1 MLKRTFAAVMTFV
14 AMFCFTVAGEA
25 AASNNW
31 LIYWYICG
39 SNLESGGNLA
49 TKDIAE
55 MQHVKLPPNVKILIY
70 ASGLP
75 PVQTD
80 ENAPPEEQ
88 PYHHPAIQA
97 GGDGIYLYS
106 SSRLEKVADFNE
118 NMGDPATLAE
128 FLKFGEENFKAD
140 RRIMYFWNHGGLGG
154 VCYDDRFT
162 PTDSTANFYGNDG
175 LSYDE
180 LTQAFA
186 SVYGNSPEN
195 KPFELIGFKACMTGS
210 YELANS
216 ISNFSHYMLG
226 AEPSIYDTPTRDW
239 INALAKN
246 PSMTGAQIGKVI
258 CDSAMKNYS
267 DDKELTHI
275 FSVTDLDKM
284 PQLRKAYE
292 AYFDEAVNRS
302 DEEGFLGAFARA
314 AEARNVDKYSDLY
327 IDLGLLAKN
336 TKSIMPKTSA
346 DLITAIDNAVVY
358 SKRGEYLKSKGIST
372 YYPFISMEGS
382 NPEQAIN
389 STNAGFKL
397 IGGQNSSYQ
406 SQKVLYSKLLNM
418 KDMSA
423 LQGNNSVPIEL
434 NEDNHFVATL
444 TPEQMGNISSVYSL
458 LIPVKENYTSEL
470 GFDLGGAILTSTDN
484 FKVDWNKGTVTEN
497 FRAVEPMFDG
507 HRIILQPLVSGRGN
521 TLYKVPIVYNNVF
534 RRDLIVSYDTSKN
547 TYSIIGFGSMVEN
560 GVVRAF
566 GGKPEPGE
574 IITPL
579 YLVLSDDPSPEFVG
593 VEGAEYAA
601 SVIGEFT
608 NPQTGQT
615 VYWKWT
621 QGTPFVYTKD
631 ATITNRAI
639 TKGNYVYL
647 IAFGSPGGYSAN
659 SLPGAI
665 SISNGKI
672 FKYST
677 RALMW
682 MAQMSENE
690 Q

>member
-14 AMFCFTVAGEA
+14 ALFCFTVAGEA
-25 AASNNW
+25 AQSNNW
-31 LIYWYICG
+31 LIYWYVCG

-75 PVQTD
+75 LVQTE
-80 ENAPPEEQ
+80 ENSPPEEQ
-88 PYHHPAIQA
+88 PYHHPAIKV

-118 NMGDPATLAE
+118 NMGDPATLVE
-128 FLKFGEENFKAD
+128 FLQFGEENYKPD

-154 VCYDDRFT
+154 VCYDDRFN
-162 PTDSTANFYGNDG
+162 PTDSTANLYNADG

-186 SVYGNSPEN
+186 SVYGNSLEN
-195 KPFELIGFKACMTGS
+195 KPFELMFFNACLTGS

-226 AEPSIYDTPTRDW
+226 AEPSIYDTPTREW

-258 CDSAMKNYS
+258 CDSAMKNFS

-292 AYFDEAVNRS
+292 AYFDEAINRS

-314 AEARNVDKYSDLY
+314 AEARNVDKYSDFY

-372 YYPFISMEGS
+372 YYPFISKEGS
-382 NPEQAIN
+382 NPEQAI
-389 STNAGFKL
+389 STTNAGFKL

-406 SQKVLYSKLLNM
+406 SQKVLYNKLLNM

-423 LQGNNSVPIEL
+423 LQGNVPIEL
-434 NEDNHFVATL
+434 NAENHFVATL
-444 TPEQMGNISSVYSL
+444 TPEQMGKISSVYSVL
-458 LIPVKENYTSEL
+458 VPVKENYTSEL
-470 GFDLGGAILTSTDN
+470 GFDLGGALLTSTDN

-507 HRIILQPLVSGRGN
+507 HRIILHPLVSGRGN

-601 SVIGEFT
+601 SIIGEFT

-665 SISNGKI
+665 SINNGKI